1 MGVPSVM
8 ATTVHEPPQIDPDR
22 LPERA
27 HGGNGGGKNLLPTGG
42 DLRVAHE
49 HSPPASSTGLWV
61 VLFAVTMMFAAF
73 TSALIVRK
81 GSSMDWQSFTLPSI
95 LYFNTLLLL
104 ASSVTLEISRRRIAT
119 FMGGLRSQV
128 ESPARWLY
136 ITLFLGL
143 LFVAGQYVAWSQLRA
158 EGLYLATNP
167 SSSFFYVLTATHALH
182 VLGGLGGLIYIIRK
196 LSKSALRRSQLV
208 ATARYW
214 HFMGILWLYLLLLL
228 WMKL

>member
-1 MGVPSVM
+1 M
-8 ATTVHEPPQIDPDR
+8 ATTVHEPPKIDSRRSPNQR
-22 LPERA
+22 
-27 HGGNGGGKNLLPTGG
+27 HSGNGGWRNLVPSDG
-42 DLRVAHE
+42 DLHVALDY
-49 HSPPASSTGLWV
+49 SPAPSSTAIWV
-61 VLFAVTMMFAAF
+61 VLFAITMMFAAF
-73 TSALIVRK
+73 SSALFVRK
-81 GSSMDWQSFTLPSI
+81 GSSLDWRTFTLPSI

-104 ASSVTLEISRRRIAT
+104 ASSVTLEVSRRRVAT
-119 FMGGLRSQV
+119 FMGGRKSQV

-143 LFVAGQYVAWSQLRA
+143 LFVAGQYVAWLRLRA

-182 VLGGLGGLIYIIRK
+182 VLGGLGGVVHVIRK
-196 LSKSALRRSQLV
+196 LSNSALRRSTLD

-214 HFMGILWLYLLLLL
+214 HFMGGLWLYLLFLL